1 MTFSRP
7 GAIDLSALARPAQP
21 AGSPAGAGA
30 PDGGAG
36 DGGGSWVVDAT
47 EQNFQQLALEASLQ
61 HLVVLS
67 LWSPRAEQSAD
78 FNARL
83 AAATNSYSGQILL
96 VQVDVDANPGVG
108 QALGAQAVPFVV
120 ALVKGQP
127 VPLFQSTV
135 PDEQIRTYFEELI
148 RLGAQH
154 GVTGR
159 AAPVGAAGAASGT
172 AEPEEEPDDPRFA
185 AADDAFAAGDLDTA
199 VAEYEKLILQ
209 YPADA
214 EIKERLAGVQLM
226 RRTQG
231 ADLQAARTAAADAPD
246 DLDAQLLVADLD
258 VSGGHVQDAFDR
270 LLDVIRRTAGDDRD
284 RVRERLVDL
293 FTVVGI
299 DDPRVAQARRALAT
313 ALY

>member
-21 AGSPAGAGA
+21 AGAAPAGAA
-30 PDGGAG
+30 DGGE
-36 DGGGSWVVDAT
+36 GSWVVDAT
-47 EQNFQQLALEASLQ
+47 EANFQQVALEASLQ

-67 LWSPRAEQSAD
+67 LWSPRADQSAD

-83 AAATNSYSGQILL
+83 AAAANSYSGQILL
-96 VQVDVDANPGVG
+96 VQVDVDANPGIG
-108 QALGAQAVPFVV
+108 QALGAQAVPLVIG
-120 ALVKGQP
+120 LVKGQP

-135 PDEQIRTYFEELI
+135 PDEQIRGYFEELI

-159 AAPVGAAGAASGT
+159 AAPVGPGAGAAE
-172 AEPEEEPDDPRFA
+172 EPEEPEDDPRFA
-185 AADDAFAAGDLDTA
+185 TADEAFATGDLDTA

-214 EIKERLAGVQLM
+214 EVKERLAGVQLM

-231 ADLQAARTAAADAPD
+231 ADLQTARAAAADAPD

-284 RVRERLVDL
+284 RVRERLVEL

-299 DDPRVAQARRALAT
+299 DDPRVAQARRSLAT